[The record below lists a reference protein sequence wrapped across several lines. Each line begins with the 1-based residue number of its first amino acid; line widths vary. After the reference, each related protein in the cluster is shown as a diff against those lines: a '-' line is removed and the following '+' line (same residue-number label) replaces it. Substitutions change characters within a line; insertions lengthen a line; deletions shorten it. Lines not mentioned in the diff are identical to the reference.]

1 MPNPQRSVS
10 REIRANDVRTYS
22 SFHDF
27 LELAVQEGKV
37 KDLDDLL
44 KNRPRQLGGILFD
57 WYSQGQIACIFAQR
71 LARSPARSTS
81 WESYTLSGEVDPERL
96 EVILKEA
103 ASEFDAVQLV
113 FPGPAN
119 ALQAVDLINAL
130 CKHSSW
136 SCYEIDWMPD
146 ERGRSLQVGLRWY
159 PKGANYQSWVLAIA
173 PFEPMPF
180 TRRFE
185 GAPFIALVLRPAEPS
200 SFNPTPKEN
209 NLDASHLAHMDDGLG
224 SDTDKRKRTDQ
235 ETRKAKQLLLGSDL
249 KSTARA
255 KVTFALPL
263 WCRDLLGDSLI
274 PVKPNWFRALVV
286 KPFLSAIREF
296 KLGLKKARER

>member
-1 MPNPQRSVS
+1 
-10 REIRANDVRTYS
+10 
-22 SFHDF
+22 
-27 LELAVQEGKV
+27 
-37 KDLDDLL
+37 
-44 KNRPRQLGGILFD
+44 
-57 WYSQGQIACIFAQR
+57 
-71 LARSPARSTS
+71 
-81 WESYTLSGEVDPERL
+81 
-96 EVILKEA
+96 
-103 ASEFDAVQLV
+103 
-113 FPGPAN
+113 
-119 ALQAVDLINAL
+119 
-130 CKHSSW
+130 
-136 SCYEIDWMPD
+136 MPD

-249 KSTARA
+249 QIHR
-255 KVTFALPL
+255 
-263 WCRDLLGDSLI
+263 
-274 PVKPNWFRALVV
+274 
-286 KPFLSAIREF
+286 
-296 KLGLKKARER
+296 